1 VTIKAFVATCIAG
14 LIGLSASEAC
24 AQSTLE
30 RVRSR
35 GQLICATSQGV
46 PGFSLPNTAGEWEGF
61 DIDICRAVA
70 AAIFNDPKQVK
81 FVPVATKDRFTVL
94 QTGEV
99 DLVSR
104 QATWTLGR
112 DAGLGLNFTAVNYYD
127 GQGFMVNK
135 KLNISGVKE
144 LEGAS
149 ICVSQGTTSEL
160 NLADYFRTRNMKYEV
175 VAFVG
180 SEEAFNAYTSGRCDA
195 VTNDTS
201 VLASY
206 RSKLKE
212 PDQHVILGEII
223 SKEPVGPWV
232 RNIDDQWLDL
242 VRWTVFA
249 LLNAEELGVTRA
261 NVQDMKKSDNPEI
274 RRLLGVEGKFGELLG
289 VTNDWVVRMVSAVGN
304 YGESFDRNLGEGS
317 SLKLARGPNRLWT
330 QGGYQFAPPVR

>member
-1 VTIKAFVATCIAG
+1 MSIKTFMAACFIGSIALATV
-14 LIGLSASEAC
+14 EAR
-24 AQSTLE
+24 AQATLE
-30 RVRSR
+30 RVKNR
-35 GQLICATSQGV
+35 GNLICATSQGV
-46 PGFSLPNTAGEWEGF
+46 PGFSLPNAAGDWQGF
-61 DIDICRAVA
+61 DIDICRALS
-70 AAIFNDPKQVK
+70 AAIFNDPRQVK

-99 DLVSR
+99 DVLSR

-127 GQGFMVNK
+127 GQGFMVTK

-175 VAFVG
+175 VAFAG
-180 SEEAFNAYTSGRCDA
+180 SEEAFNAYISGRCDA
-195 VTNDTS
+195 LTNDTS

-212 PDQHVILGEII
+212 ADQHVILNEII

-232 RNIDDQWLDL
+232 RNSDDQWLDL

-261 NVQDMKKSDNPEI
+261 NVQEMKQSENAEI
-274 RRLLGVEGKFGELLG
+274 RRLLGVEGKFGEALG
-289 VTNDWVVRMVSAVGN
+289 VTADWVVRIVSAVGN
-304 YGESFDRNLGEGS
+304 YGESFERNLGQGS
-317 SLKLARGPNRLWT
+317 PLKLARGPNRLVA